1 MGSRAHGAP
10 EQSDAGNSGP
20 GAGARAQPESRTRRA
35 AVFTVPKVLTV
46 LTDLTDLTVPT
57 APTDLTDPTD
67 PTDPTALTD
76 LLS

>member
-35 AVFTVPKVLTV
+35 AVFTVPTV
-46 LTDLTDLTVPT
+46 LTDLTDLTV
-57 APTDLTDPTD
+57 LTVPTD